1 MALISEPGP
10 SADDHQALPN
20 HPRRSDLRQF
30 VRVGQ
35 SAIVMRFIESREYV
49 DDPGPLTR
57 IPRAPSWLKGL
68 VSVSGVAVPVVDLGR
83 WTVNTGSPDSA
94 DEGRLHILRVGNET
108 STWSIATAGS
118 PSVVDLDLWTQQPM
132 THHLPLAVTSQH
144 GKLSQFATHLWT
156 HQTSSALEVDWLRLI
171 EALKQD
177 LATAYSLQG

>member
-1 MALISEPGP
+1 MTLTNEPVP
-10 SADDHQALPN
+10 SANDRGILPAQ
-20 HPRRSDLRQF
+20 PRRSDLRQF

-83 WTVNTGSPDSA
+83 WAVNTGSPDSA
-94 DEGRLHILRVGNET
+94 EEGRLHILRVGNEI

-144 GKLSQFATHLWT
+144 GKLSQFATRVWT
-156 HQTSSALEVDWLRLI
+156 HHTSSALEMDWPRLI

-177 LATAYSLQG
+177 LASANSLQG